1 MRSERGQATVE
12 WIGLVLLASLV
23 LASLSHLASAA
34 GGRDLGTKLAQSV
47 TTVPARS
54 APSTRI
60 RSLRP
65 NAAVPDGD
73 GTVVPHLTPRP
84 LRAGGRAPL
93 RLPELPQ
100 SLGRARRGAGALW
113 KRAWFACLAYERTR
127 YALDHPESRFPGYTV
142 PFDDALRMVNSCVS
156 PVDVLSDW
164 PDLDGGR

>member
-12 WIGLVLLASLV
+12 WIGLLLLASLV

-34 GGRDLGTKLAQSV
+34 DGRDLGTKLAQSV
-47 TTVPARS
+47 TRAPARS

-60 RSLRP
+60 RSLRT
-65 NAAVPDGD
+65 NAAVPG
-73 GTVVPHLTPRP
+73 GHRIVVRRRTPRA
-84 LRAGGRAPL
+84 RGRAPL

-100 SLGRARRGAGALW
+100 SLRRARRGAGALW

-156 PVDVLSDW
+156 PIDVLSEL
-164 PDLDGGR
+164 PELDGGR